1 MGRKTIR
8 PADDP
13 SGLLEVDTKDGEH
26 YWMGSR
32 ISACEACGV
41 VVTNVDDCGHFGDP
55 ECPVFGCGLERY
67 EAARKLKSER

>member
-1 MGRKTIR
+1 MRKVVK

-13 SGLLEVDTKDGEH
+13 SGLLEVDSTTGQH

-55 ECPVFGCGLERY
+55 ACPTFGRGVDPDE
-67 EAARKLKSER
+67 EPRKLKA